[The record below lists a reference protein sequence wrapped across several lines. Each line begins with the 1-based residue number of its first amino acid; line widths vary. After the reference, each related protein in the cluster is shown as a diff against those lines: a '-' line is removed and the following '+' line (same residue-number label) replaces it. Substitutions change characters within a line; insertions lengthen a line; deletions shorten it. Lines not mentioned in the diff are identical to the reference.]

1 MEQHRENGHIGEA
14 DFLPDRLPEDGGFAG
29 DFPANNVA
37 ADLLGKPQKTI
48 DGQLLMSNL
57 SRPEGLAHVEWL
69 NNAARFLNPHQYRM
83 ALMAIQ
89 ISAAR
94 EGRARVEVASV
105 VRHQPELIEAQV
117 QRERSMMGRL
127 RRLLGRGQAAGE

>member
-1 MEQHRENGHIGEA
+1 MAEG
-14 DFLPDRLPEDGGFAG
+14 DYLPDRLPEDGGFAG
-29 DFPANNVA
+29 DFPASNVA

-117 QRERSMMGRL
+117 QRERSVMGRL
-127 RRLLGRGQAAGE
+127 RRLLGRSQPVEE